1 MRLAPRV
8 SPVDAAAQ
16 AKASVVSAVAMVDE
30 WFASATD
37 KIDLDFSDH
46 TVAAV
51 EAAKLRATELGATVA
66 VLPGK
71 RVVLRL
77 EA

>member
-1 MRLAPRV
+1 
-8 SPVDAAAQ
+8 
-16 AKASVVSAVAMVDE
+16 MVDE